1 MKLMNFVHTPALNSL
16 VGNRLPN
23 QKNQINM
30 RFSQTQP
37 CHRISQVNKM
47 ADQSADHTTGLMTIP
62 RFGQA
67 LRILLLRQP
76 AALPLHSLLQ
86 LQLRL
91 GGVELSLEHPFRVQV
106 RLVEQKVEGVRTD
119 RLL

>member
-1 MKLMNFVHTPALNSL
+1 
-16 VGNRLPN
+16 
-23 QKNQINM
+23 
-30 RFSQTQP
+30 
-37 CHRISQVNKM
+37 
-47 ADQSADHTTGLMTIP
+47 MTIP

-76 AALPLHSLLQ
+76 AALPLHHSLLQ
-86 LQLRL
+86 LQLSL
-91 GGVELSLEHPFRVQV
+91 CGVELSLEHPLRIQI